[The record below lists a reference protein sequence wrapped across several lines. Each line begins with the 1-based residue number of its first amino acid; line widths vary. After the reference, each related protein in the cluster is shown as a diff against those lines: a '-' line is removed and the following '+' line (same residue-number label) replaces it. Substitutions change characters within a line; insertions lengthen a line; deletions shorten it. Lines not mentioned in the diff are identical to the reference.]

1 MPQPIQRSTS
11 STISPTIMPDWLE
24 ATSGSM
30 NRRMK
35 ISYASC
41 TMTASYMKGV
51 GMRKLVESLRILKSP
66 SADSAEHAGT
76 EHQTSTKSY
85 IKCAICGEVN
95 IVPTLMMPKSMVS
108 VLLEVAMLPFWMV
121 LLLSY
126 VVLSLTACAA
136 SVSLILQHNFFA
148 MTTLYVRWLVVWA
161 IVFGLS
167 GFAVI
172 IGEAVLQSKEKARR
186 QKR

>member
-1 MPQPIQRSTS
+1 MPQSLQRFMSGG
-11 STISPTIMPDWLE
+11 IPPVVMPDWSE
-24 ATSGSM
+24 VTSNST
-30 NRRMK
+30 NECMK
-35 ISYASC
+35 IFYASC

-51 GMRKLVESLRILKSP
+51 GMRKLVESSRILKSP

-136 SVSLILQHNFFA
+136 SVSLI
-148 MTTLYVRWLVVWA
+148 
-161 IVFGLS
+161 
-167 GFAVI
+167 
-172 IGEAVLQSKEKARR
+172 
-186 QKR
+186 